1 VFQLKLVAMTIT
13 NGITMSNVTLQNK
26 MIHAQI
32 GASKVVKKEDIAKKM
47 DEHATAIVD
56 DVKIILLHM

>member
-1 VFQLKLVAMTIT
+1 MTIT
-13 NGITMSNVTLQNK
+13 NGIIMPNVTLQNK

-47 DEHATAIVD
+47 DKHAIAIVD
-56 DVKIILLHM
+56 DVRIILLHM

>member
-1 VFQLKLVAMTIT
+1 MTIT
-13 NGITMSNVTLQNK
+13 NGIIMPNATLQNK

-47 DEHATAIVD
+47 DKHAIAIVD
-56 DVKIILLHM
+56 DVRIILLHM